1 MIASGILAAFI
12 EISITAS
19 AHASMAGSMVAGFMV
34 VGSMA
39 AGSMAAGA
47 AGMAGTADRYLTY

>member
-1 MIASGILAAFI
+1 
-12 EISITAS
+12 
-19 AHASMAGSMVAGFMV
+19 

-39 AGSMAAGA
+39 AGTAGSMAAGA